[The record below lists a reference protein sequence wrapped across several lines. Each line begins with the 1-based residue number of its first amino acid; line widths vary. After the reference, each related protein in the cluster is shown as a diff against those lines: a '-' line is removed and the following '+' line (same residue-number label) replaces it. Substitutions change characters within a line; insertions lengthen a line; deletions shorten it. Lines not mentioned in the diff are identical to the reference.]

1 MKNFITIMVLLF
13 VAVGY
18 AQETPVKIVFDVTSS
33 DPATHKST
41 MRHVKMMSES
51 YPDSQF
57 EVVGYSGSLDMFLAE
72 KSSVREDMESLINNK
87 NVSFRVCAATMK
99 RHKATQEDLVA
110 GVQSVPDGIMEIVS
124 KQQQGWGYIK
134 EAHN

>member
-1 MKNFITIMVLLF
+1 MKKFITLWVLLF
-13 VAVGY
+13 AIIGH
-18 AQETPVKIVFDVTSS
+18 AQETPVKIVFDVTSA

-41 MRHVKMMSES
+41 LRHVKMMSQS

-57 EVVGYSGSLDMFLAE
+57 EVVGYSGSLDMFLAD
-72 KSSVREDMESLINNK
+72 KSSVREEMEALINNK
-87 NVSFRVCAATMK
+87 NVSFRVCAATMN
-99 RHKATQEDLVA
+99 RHKATEEDLVK
-110 GVQSVPDGIMEIVS
+110 GVQSVPDGIMEIVT